1 MNEWS
6 YQMIRDQVVIITG
19 ASAGIGKA
27 TAKLLARQGC
37 RLTLVARRRDRLE
50 TLKAELEQCRPN
62 GRTGKSAASVLLVP
76 ADITSP
82 SDRQRIVEET
92 LGTFHRIDALVNNA
106 GYGQRGPVEIVPL
119 EAIRAN
125 FEVNLFG
132 LIGLTQLVIP
142 TMREQRSGRIVNV
155 SSVAG
160 RIARPYSSV
169 YDATKHA
176 LEAIS
181 DGLRGELSPFGIK
194 VVLIEPGLIQ
204 TEFLQVAD
212 QTFDYLLKEPGLY
225 ASILRQIQH
234 DSDRARTIFAP
245 PDVIANLVHK
255 ALVSKRPRPRYVAP
269 FHAKLFLAMRWLLPD
284 QLFDSLVKSFLHLT
298 PKKQDNF

>member
-1 MNEWS
+1 
-6 YQMIRDQVVIITG
+6 MIRDHVVIITG

-27 TAKLLARQGC
+27 TAKLLAGQGC

-76 ADITSP
+76 ADITSS

-106 GYGQRGPVEIVPL
+106 GYGQRGPLEIVPL

-142 TMREQRSGRIVNV
+142 KMREQGSGRIVNV

-212 QTFDYLLKEPGLY
+212 RTFDYLPKELGLY
-225 ASILRQIQH
+225 SSSVLRQIQH
-234 DSDRARTIFAP
+234 NSDRARKIFAP
-245 PDVIANLVHK
+245 PDVIADLVHK
-255 ALVSKRPRPRYVAP
+255 ALVSKQPRARYVAP

-284 QLFDSLVKSFLHLT
+284 QLFDSLVKSFLHLN
-298 PKKQDNF
+298 PKKQDNY

>member
-1 MNEWS
+1 
-6 YQMIRDQVVIITG
+6 
-19 ASAGIGKA
+19 
-27 TAKLLARQGC
+27 
-37 RLTLVARRRDRLE
+37 VARRRDRLE
-50 TLKAELEQCRPN
+50 ALKAELEKWGPN
-62 GRTGKSAASVLLVP
+62 GKTGESGASALLVP

-82 SDRQRIVEET
+82 ADRQRIVDET
-92 LGTFHRIDALVNNA
+92 FTTFHRIDALVNNA

-212 QTFDYLLKEPGLY
+212 HMSDSLLQKPSPY
-225 ASILRQIQH
+225 ASILQQVRKNN
-234 DSDRARTIFAP
+234 DRARKIAVP
-245 PDVIANLVHK
+245 PDVIADLVYK
-255 ALVSKRPRPRYVAP
+255 ALISQRPHARYVGP
-269 FHAKLFLAMRWLLPD
+269 LHAKLFLGMRWLLPD
-284 QLFDSLVKSFLHLT
+284 RPFDSLVNRVLSLPRSK
-298 PKKQDNF
+298 